1 MMFADTDSSPSF
13 AIKSVD
19 LWEGPVNFLDVN
31 FPIRLNQHLL
41 NLAVHQNILNFL
53 KKIT

>member
-1 MMFADTDSSPSF
+1 MMFADPDSSPSF

-31 FPIRLNQHLL
+31 FPIRLNQYLL
-41 NLAVHQNILNFL
+41 SLAVHQNILNFL